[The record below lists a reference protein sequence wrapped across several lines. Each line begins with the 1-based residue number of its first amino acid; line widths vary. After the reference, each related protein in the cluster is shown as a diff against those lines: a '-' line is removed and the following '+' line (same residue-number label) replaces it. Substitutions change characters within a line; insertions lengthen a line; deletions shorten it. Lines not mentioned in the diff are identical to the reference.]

1 MMIDFDILKRFRPR
15 LKNKVALDIGSDY
28 IKMLEISG
36 ASEKPA
42 LASFGIKK
50 IQGSSGEA
58 SAEAVKALSEE
69 LKITVK
75 DLSISLSGPSVVV
88 RVISMPDMTDEE
100 LKNAIR
106 FETEKSIPFDINE
119 CVFDF
124 YIQGKDVREKNNLNI
139 LLAAAKTD
147 SVLAKIKITEEAG
160 FRVNVIDV
168 DSFALTNAFL
178 RNYASMEP
186 SKTIALLNVGAAYTN
201 LVILNGGLIAFVRD
215 LATGLNDVSIEKA
228 AETGPG
234 VKSSL
239 IRLVDEIKL
248 SFGYHENQSGKGIDE
263 IYISGGGA
271 GFAGMEAAFSET
283 FGIKPERWD
292 PFKFLTVDPS
302 VINTDDRT
310 GPRSSFAVCAGLA
323 LRGNA

>member
-1 MMIDFDILKRFRPR
+1 MIDFDILKRFRPGV
-15 LKNKVALDIGSDY
+15 KNRVALDIGSDS

-42 LASFGIKK
+42 LASFGIRK
-50 IQGSSGEA
+50 IQGSSDEA
-58 SAEAVKALSEE
+58 SVDAVKALSEE

-75 DLSISLSGPSVVV
+75 DLNISLSGPSVVV

-119 CVFDF
+119 CAFDF

-139 LLAAAKTD
+139 LLAAAKKD
-147 SVLAKIKITEEAG
+147 SVLAKIKIAEEAG

-168 DSFALTNAFL
+168 DSFAVTNAFI
-178 RNYASMEP
+178 RNYASIKP
-186 SKTIALLNVGAAYTN
+186 ARTIALLNIGATYTN
-201 LVILNGGLIAFVRD
+201 LAILNDGLIAFIRD
-215 LATGLNDVSIEKA
+215 LTTGLKAVSSEKA
-228 AETGPG
+228 ADTGPG
-234 VKSSL
+234 VKSALVSL
-239 IRLVDEIKL
+239 VNEIKL
-248 SFGYHENQSGKGIDE
+248 SFGYHENQSGKGVDE

-271 GFAGMEAAFSET
+271 GFAGMEEAFSET

-302 VINTDDRT
+302 AINMDAPAR
-310 GPRSSFAVCAGLA
+310 PRSSFAVCAGLA
-323 LRGNA
+323 LRGNAW